1 MKNLVLLLIC
11 LVPLSLFAGE
21 PQTAA
26 DVTEGVHYAEL
37 FPDQEAG
44 KQDKIQVQEFFW
56 YGCPHC
62 YHFEPH
68 VEPWVKK
75 KAEEGVEFVRVPVIF
90 NRAAELHAEMY
101 YALQLMGVL
110 TDELHAQLFDAIQN
124 RATRRDMVTQ
134 AGIEN
139 FLKDKGID
147 VATFRKTINSFAV
160 KTKVRR
166 AANLAK
172 RYGINGVP
180 SMVIDGAYR
189 TGSGVAGMN
198 GMLVV
203 ADKLIDQI
211 KKERGE

>member
-1 MKNLVLLLIC
+1 MKKLALLLIC
-11 LVPLSLFAGE
+11 LLPLSLFAGE
-21 PQTAA
+21 PKTAD
-26 DVTEGVHYAEL
+26 DVTEGVHYTEL

-68 VEPWVKK
+68 VEPWARKMAK
-75 KAEEGVEFVRVPVIF
+75 EGIEFIRVPVVF
-90 NRAAELHAEMY
+90 NRAAALHAEMF
-101 YALQLMGVL
+101 YALQLMGVMN
-110 TDELHAQLFDAIQN
+110 DELHAQLFDAIQN

-139 FLKDKGID
+139 FLKEKGID
-147 VATFRKTINSFAV
+147 VATFRKTMNSFAV

-172 RYGINGVP
+172 RYGISGVP

-211 KKERGE
+211 KKERRE

>member
-1 MKNLVLLLIC
+1 MKKFALMLIC
-11 LVPLSLFAGE
+11 LLPAMLYAGE
-21 PQTAA
+21 PKTAA
-26 DVTEGVHYAEL
+26 DVEEGVHYTEL

-44 KQDKIQVQEFFW
+44 KADDHIVVQEFFW

-62 YHFEPH
+62 YHFEPY
-68 VEPWVKK
+68 VEPWARKK
-75 KAEEGVEFVRVPVIF
+75 KAEGVEFIRTPVVF
-90 NRAAELHAEMY
+90 NRYAALHAEMF

-110 TDELHAQLFDAIQN
+110 NDELHAQLFDAIQHD
-124 RATRRDMVTQ
+124 RRRMSTQ
-134 AGIEN
+134 AGIEE

-147 VATFRKTINSFAV
+147 VATFRKTLNSFAV

-172 RYGINGVP
+172 RYGVNGVP
-180 SMVIDGAYR
+180 SLVIDGAYR
-189 TGSGVAGMN
+189 TGSGVAGMH

-203 ADKLIDQI
+203 ADTLIEKI